1 MTTILLTGF
10 EPFGG
15 DATNPSW
22 QAVKRVA
29 ASWDGP
35 EELHIAELPVV
46 FHVAGDR
53 LRGLMREHQPD
64 LVIATGL
71 AGGRAAVTP
80 ERIAINVDDA
90 RIPDNAGNDPI
101 DAAIAPDGPAAYF
114 STLPIKAAVAVI
126 REQGIPAA
134 VSNSAGTYLCN
145 HIFYTLMHEQAQHYP
160 GARGGFV
167 HIPYSPEM
175 VVDRPQPS
183 LALDLTAT
191 AIATI
196 IRTSLVTI
204 SDLALAG
211 GAIS

>member
-15 DATNPSW
+15 DAINPSW
-22 QAVKRVA
+22 EAVKLVA
-29 ASWDGP
+29 ERWDDP
-35 EELHIAELPVV
+35 ETLHIAELPVI

-53 LRGLMREHQPD
+53 LRDLMALHQPD
-64 LVIATGL
+64 VVVATGL
-71 AGGRAAVTP
+71 AMGRAQVTP
-80 ERIAINVDDA
+80 ERVAINVDDA

-101 DAAIAPDGPAAYF
+101 DAPIVPEGPAAYF
-114 STLPIKAAVAVI
+114 STLPIKAAVAAV
-126 REQGIPAA
+126 RERGIPAA

-145 HIFYTLMHEQAQHYP
+145 HIFYTIMHEQALHYP

-167 HIPYSPEM
+167 HIPSAPEM

-196 IRTSLVTI
+196 VRTALVTLN
-204 SDLALAG
+204 DLSLTG
-211 GAIS
+211 GAIA

>member
-22 QAVKRVA
+22 EAVKRVA
-29 ASWDGP
+29 DAWDGP
-35 EELHIAELPVV
+35 EDLHIAELPVI

-53 LRGLMREHQPD
+53 LRDLMREYQPD

-71 AGGRAAVTP
+71 AGGRPQVTP

-101 DAAIAPDGPAAYF
+101 DAAIAEDGPAAYF
-114 STLPIKAAVAVI
+114 STLPIKAAVAAI

-145 HIFYTLMHEQAQHYP
+145 HIFYAIMHEQAQQYP

-175 VVDRPQPS
+175 VADRPQPS
-183 LALDLTAT
+183 LALDLTAK

-196 IRTSLVTI
+196 IRTSLVT
-204 SDLALAG
+204 SGDLALAG